1 MKKIIKNICILS
13 IFICCT
19 SCSADSEHTIRENS
33 LTVVGEDIYKGS
45 KYKDDLSIYTLQYNN
60 CVPSG
65 WGSQQT
71 KIFLIFDRNA
81 FEVGDKLKIIKVEK

>member
-19 SCSADSEHTIRENS
+19 SCYSDSEHTIIENS
-33 LTVVGEDIYKGS
+33 LTVVGEKVYKGNE
-45 KYKDDLSIYTLQYNN
+45 DNDNLSIYTLQYNN

-65 WGSQQT
+65 FGSPQT

-81 FEVGDKLKIIKVEK
+81 FEVSDTLKIIKVEK